1 MGWGGTGA
9 PAEGGQEGDEGLLGI
24 GFADTRDVLNSGG
37 SKDEEPD
44 AASRQLPPQ
53 PEGLL
58 AKGSHAASAGLNGEP
73 APPCAHFLLGI
84 ARGDTRDKLTPAW
97 KPFAI
102 NAAPIHYLDTLLIQD
117 SLLMMNP
124 VPKRHPE
131 LTRLYVAVGLGVVII
146 MAILAYKA
154 VGNRVAAGGL
164 DAPSRWALLALG
176 LANVLAIGTL
186 LFIVARS
193 VAKLYFERKSGILG
207 SRLRTR
213 MVLTLFIV
221 GIVPSLILFVVGR
234 NFINKNV
241 ERWFSPETEVAIR
254 DGQKMAEDLRTA
266 ARARLDFGAGR
277 LLVSASADP
286 QAIRA
291 ASGLDL
297 VGSLG
302 GRGEGNIKALDI
314 RLGLPPPDLSALAAD
329 GLQES
334 MEGLWMLRV
343 VPRGDG
349 LWVVGIFMPR
359 ETLDRLLALEQRF
372 RESQQ
377 IRAAKDTLQTL
388 PQSTFLFLTLLTL
401 FFAVWSGLALA
412 KSLSEPIRALAKAAQ
427 RVGSGDLEVQLPEMG
442 EDELAFLARTFNAMI
457 RDLKTNRAAIEAQAS
472 RLEQQRAYLDQLLAA
487 LPVGVLSWRADGEL
501 RTFNAAART
510 WLGLDAFDPTEARW
524 ETVESLPR
532 LGRLPELLAAVR
544 ESRRGVQE
552 EFRLGGE
559 GEGRP
564 VRAILE
570 PLQGGG
576 VLAVLEDLSL
586 LAQAEKRA
594 AWQEVARRMAHEVKN
609 PLTPIQLTAQR
620 LLRKNREGR
629 LDHAAVQEGAE
640 TILAEVSSL
649 SRLVDSFSRFARL
662 PSPQFSP
669 CDPAD
674 LLRQVAALYG
684 PNYPDL
690 RWELVLPE
698 EPVAALWDGDMVKGA
713 LINFVDNAVAA
724 VNGHGAIQLSLTVE
738 GRALRFAVTDDGAGV
753 PEADRERLFEP
764 YFSTKRKGTGLG
776 LAIVRRIAQDHGG
789 DARYEPLARGSRFSL
804 VLPKAAKH

>member
-1 MGWGGTGA
+1 M
-9 PAEGGQEGDEGLLGI
+9 
-24 GFADTRDVLNSGG
+24 
-37 SKDEEPD
+37 
-44 AASRQLPPQ
+44 ASPQ
-53 PEGLL
+53 
-58 AKGSHAASAGLNGEP
+58 
-73 APPCAHFLLGI
+73 
-84 ARGDTRDKLTPAW
+84 
-97 KPFAI
+97 
-102 NAAPIHYLDTLLIQD
+102 
-117 SLLMMNP
+117 
-124 VPKRHPE
+124 PKRHPE
-131 LTRLYVAVGLGVVII
+131 LTRLYVAVGLGVLIVMI
-146 MAILAYKA
+146 ILAYKF
-154 VGNRVAAGGL
+154 VGNRIAEGGL
-164 DAPSRWALLALG
+164 DAPSRWALIAVG
-176 LANVLAIGTL
+176 TANVLAIGTL

-193 VAKLYFERKSGILG
+193 LAKLYFERKSGILG

-213 MVLTLFIV
+213 MVLTLFVV
-221 GIVPSLILFVVGR
+221 GIVPSLILFLVGR
-234 NFINKNV
+234 DFINKNV

-254 DGQKMAEDLRTA
+254 DGRKVAEDLRA
-266 ARARLDFGAGR
+266 AAQGRMAFGVGR
-277 LLVSASADP
+277 LLASASAEP

-297 VGSLG
+297 VAAMGN
-302 GRGEGNIKALDI
+302 RGEGGIKALD
-314 RLGLPPPDLSALAAD
+314 LAPDLPPPDLSGLAGEVQQESHD
-329 GLQES
+329 GLW
-334 MEGLWMLRV
+334 LLRA

-349 LWVVGIFMPR
+349 TWAAGVFMPR
-359 ETLDRLLALEQRF
+359 ETLDRVLALEQRF

-388 PQSTFLFLTLLTL
+388 PQNTFLFLTMLTL

-427 RVGSGDLEVQLPEMG
+427 RVGGGDLEVQLPELG
-442 EDELAFLARTFNAMI
+442 EDELAFLARTFNAMT

-472 RLEQQRAYLDQLLAA
+472 RIDQQRAYLDQLLAA
-487 LPVGVLSWRADGEL
+487 LPVGVMSWRPDGEL

-510 WLGLDAFDPTEARW
+510 WLGLEAFDPTEARW

-544 ESRRGVQE
+544 ESRRGAQE

-564 VRAILE
+564 VRAIFE

-620 LLRKNREGR
+620 LLRKHREGR
-629 LDHAAVQEGAE
+629 LEPEAVQEGAE
-640 TILAEVSSL
+640 IILAEVASL

-662 PSPQFSP
+662 PVPQFSP

-674 LLRQVAALYG
+674 LLRQVASLYG
-684 PNYPDL
+684 PNHPDIQ
-690 RWELVLPE
+690 WELSLPE
-698 EPVAALWDGDMVKGA
+698 GPVSALWDGDMVKRA
-713 LINFVDNAVAA
+713 LINFVDNALAA
-724 VNGHGAIQLSLTVE
+724 LDGKGEVRLSLSEE
-738 GRALRFAVTDDGAGV
+738 GGALRFDIQDTGAGV
-753 PEADRERLFEP
+753 PEGDRERLFEP

-789 DARYEPLARGSRFSL
+789 DARYEPREPGSRFSL
-804 VLPKAAKH
+804 ILPRQARAS

>member
-1 MGWGGTGA
+1 LA
-9 PAEGGQEGDEGLLGI
+9 
-24 GFADTRDVLNSGG
+24 VL
-37 SKDEEPD
+37 
-44 AASRQLPPQ
+44 
-53 PEGLL
+53 
-58 AKGSHAASAGLNGEP
+58 
-73 APPCAHFLLGI
+73 I
-84 ARGDTRDKLTPAW
+84 
-97 KPFAI
+97 
-102 NAAPIHYLDTLLIQD
+102 
-117 SLLMMNP
+117 LM
-124 VPKRHPE
+124 
-131 LTRLYVAVGLGVVII
+131 T
-146 MAILAYKA
+146 ILAYKA
-154 VGNRVAAGGL
+154 VGNRIAGGGL

-221 GIVPSLILFVVGR
+221 GIVPSLILFMVGR

-254 DGQKMAEDLRTA
+254 DGGKMAEDLRA
-266 ARARLDFGAGR
+266 AVRARLDFGAGR
-277 LLVSASADP
+277 LLASASAEP
-286 QAIRA
+286 QVIRA

-297 VGSLG
+297 VAFLG
-302 GRGEGNIKALDI
+302 KGAEGGIRALDLGPDCPPPVLGLVSGEGT
-314 RLGLPPPDLSALAAD
+314 
-329 GLQES
+329 QES
-334 MEGLWMLRV
+334 REGLWMLRG

-349 LWVVGIFMPR
+349 AWVVGVFMPR
-359 ETLDRLLALEQRF
+359 ERLDRVLALEQRF

-427 RVGSGDLEVQLPEMG
+427 RVGAGDLDVQLPELG
-442 EDELAFLARTFNAMI
+442 EDELAFLARTFNAMT
-457 RDLKTNRAAIEAQAS
+457 RDLKTNRAAIETQAS
-472 RLEQQRAYLDQLLAA
+472 RIEQQRAYLDQLLAA
-487 LPVGVLSWRADGEL
+487 LPVGVMSWRPDGEL
-501 RTFNAAART
+501 RTFNAAARA
-510 WLGLDAFDPTEARW
+510 WLGLETIDSAETRRW
-524 ETVESLPR
+524 SDFAALPR

-544 ESRRGVQE
+544 ESKRGVQE
-552 EFRLGGE
+552 ELRLGGE

-570 PLQGGG
+570 PIQGGG

-620 LLRKNREGR
+620 LLRRNREGR
-629 LDHAAVQEGAE
+629 LDPAAIQEGAE

-662 PSPQFSP
+662 PVPQFSP

-684 PNYPDL
+684 PNHPDI
-690 RWELVLPE
+690 RWVLLLPDA
-698 EPVAALWDGDMVKGA
+698 PVSALWDGDMVKRA
-713 LINFVDNAVAA
+713 LINYVDNAVAA
-724 VNGHGAIQLSLTVE
+724 VEGKGAIRLSLSME
-738 GRALRFAVTDDGAGV
+738 GEALRFDVTDDGAGV
-753 PEADRERLFEP
+753 PESDRERLFEP

-789 DARYEPLARGSRFSL
+789 DARYQPLEPGSRFSL
-804 VLPKAAKH
+804 VLPRAVGK

>member
-1 MGWGGTGA
+1 MMPT
-9 PAEGGQEGDEGLLGI
+9 
-24 GFADTRDVLNSGG
+24 
-37 SKDEEPD
+37 
-44 AASRQLPPQ
+44 PQ
-53 PEGLL
+53 
-58 AKGSHAASAGLNGEP
+58 
-73 APPCAHFLLGI
+73 
-84 ARGDTRDKLTPAW
+84 
-97 KPFAI
+97 
-102 NAAPIHYLDTLLIQD
+102 
-117 SLLMMNP
+117 
-124 VPKRHPE
+124 PKRHPE
-131 LTRLYVAVGLGVVII
+131 LTRLYVAVGLGVLIL
-146 MAILAYKA
+146 MTILAYKT
-154 VGNRVAAGGL
+154 VGNRIAEGGL
-164 DAPSRWALLALG
+164 DAPSRWALVALG

-213 MVLTLFIV
+213 VVLTIFGVCL
-221 GIVPSLILFVVGR
+221 VPSLILFLVGR

-241 ERWFSPETEVAIR
+241 ERWFSPETEVTIR
-254 DGQKMAEDLRTA
+254 EGRKMAEDLRA
-266 ARARLDFGAGR
+266 AAWRRLEFGVGR
-277 LLVSASADP
+277 LLVSASAEP
-286 QAIRA
+286 AAIRA

-297 VGSLG
+297 VAFLG
-302 GRGEGNIKALDI
+302 GHGEGAVRALD
-314 RLGLPPPDLSALAAD
+314 LEPDCPPPNLAALNSD

-334 MEGLWMLRV
+334 RAGLWLLRT

-349 LWVVGIFMPR
+349 PWVVGVFMPR
-359 ETLDRLLALEQRF
+359 ETLDRVLALEQRF
-372 RESQQ
+372 KESQQ

-388 PQSTFLFLTLLTL
+388 PQSTFLFLTMLTL

-427 RVGSGDLEVQLPEMG
+427 RVGAGDLDVQLPEMG
-442 EDELAFLARTFNAMI
+442 EDELAFLARTFNAMT
-457 RDLKTNRAAIEAQAS
+457 RDLKTNRAAIEAQAG

-487 LPVGVLSWRADGEL
+487 LPVGVMSWRPDGEL
-501 RTFNAAART
+501 RTFNAAARA
-510 WLGLDAFDPTEARW
+510 WLGLESLDPAETRW
-524 ETVESLPR
+524 SDLASLPR
-532 LGRLPELLAAVR
+532 LGRLPELLVAVR
-544 ESRRGVQE
+544 ESKRGAQE
-552 EFRLGGE
+552 ELRLGGE

-570 PLQGGG
+570 PIQDGG

-620 LLRKNREGR
+620 LLRRNREGR
-629 LDHAAVQEGAE
+629 LDPASIQEGAE

-662 PSPQFSP
+662 PVPQFSP

-684 PNYPDL
+684 PNHPDI
-690 RWELVLPE
+690 RWVLLLPDT
-698 EPVAALWDGDMVKGA
+698 PVSALWDADMVKRA
-713 LINFVDNAVAA
+713 LINYVDNAVAA
-724 VNGHGAIQLSLTVE
+724 VEGRGSVRLSLSLE
-738 GRALRFAVTDDGAGV
+738 GEALKFDVVDDGKGV

-764 YFSTKRKGTGLG
+764 YFSTKWKGTGLG

-789 DARYEPLARGSRFSL
+789 DARYEPLERGSRFSL
-804 VLPKAAKH
+804 VLPRAVGR

>member
-1 MGWGGTGA
+1 MPS
-9 PAEGGQEGDEGLLGI
+9 PA
-24 GFADTRDVLNSGG
+24 
-37 SKDEEPD
+37 
-44 AASRQLPPQ
+44 
-53 PEGLL
+53 
-58 AKGSHAASAGLNGEP
+58 
-73 APPCAHFLLGI
+73 
-84 ARGDTRDKLTPAW
+84 
-97 KPFAI
+97 
-102 NAAPIHYLDTLLIQD
+102 
-117 SLLMMNP
+117 
-124 VPKRHPE
+124 PKRHPE
-131 LTRLYVAVGLGVVII
+131 LTRLYVAVGLGVVILMI
-146 MAILAYKA
+146 ILAYKA
-154 VGNRVAAGGL
+154 VGNRIAEGGL

-193 VAKLYFERKSGILG
+193 IAKLYFERKSGILG
-207 SRLRTR
+207 SRLRSR

-221 GIVPSLILFVVGR
+221 GIVPSLILFMVGR

-254 DGQKMAEDLRTA
+254 DGQKLAEDLRA
-266 ARARLDFGAGR
+266 AAQARLDFGAGR
-277 LLVSASADP
+277 LLVSASAEP
-286 QAIRA
+286 QAIRTV
-291 ASGLDL
+291 SGLDL
-297 VGSLG
+297 VAALG
-302 GRGEGNIKALDI
+302 GRGEGVKAVDLS
-314 RLGLPPPDLSALAAD
+314 LGLPPPDLAALAGD
-329 GLQES
+329 STQETR
-334 MEGLWMLRV
+334 EGLWMLRV

-349 LWVVGIFMPR
+349 AWAVGVFMRR
-359 ETLDRLLALEQRF
+359 ETLDRVLALEQRF

-442 EDELAFLARTFNAMI
+442 EDELAFLARTFNVMTH
-457 RDLKTNRAAIEAQAS
+457 DLRTNRAAIETQAS
-472 RLEQQRAYLDQLLAA
+472 RIEQQRAYLDQLLAA
-487 LPVGVLSWRADGEL
+487 LPVGVMSWRADGEL

-510 WLGLDAFDPTEARW
+510 WLGLEASDPSEMPWSVMA
-524 ETVESLPR
+524 SLPR
-532 LGRLPELLAAVR
+532 LGRLPALLTAVR
-544 ESRRGVQE
+544 DSRRGVQE
-552 EFRLGGE
+552 ELRLGGE

-620 LLRKNREGR
+620 LLRKSREGR
-629 LDHAAVQEGAE
+629 LDPASVQEGAE
-640 TILAEVSSL
+640 IILTEVSSL

-662 PSPQFSP
+662 PVPQFSP

-684 PNYPDL
+684 PAHPDIQ
-690 RWELVLPE
+690 WELRLPE
-698 EPVAALWDGDMVKGA
+698 GPVSALWDGDMVKRA
-713 LINFVDNAVAA
+713 LINYVDNAVACLEGRGR
-724 VNGHGAIQLSLTVE
+724 VSLSLAE
-738 GRALRFAVTDDGAGV
+738 QGDRLRFDVEDSGPGV

-789 DARYEPLARGSRFSL
+789 EARYEALDPGCRFSL
-804 VLPKAAKH
+804 LLPKAGKG

>member
-1 MGWGGTGA
+1 MPS
-9 PAEGGQEGDEGLLGI
+9 PA
-24 GFADTRDVLNSGG
+24 
-37 SKDEEPD
+37 
-44 AASRQLPPQ
+44 
-53 PEGLL
+53 
-58 AKGSHAASAGLNGEP
+58 
-73 APPCAHFLLGI
+73 
-84 ARGDTRDKLTPAW
+84 
-97 KPFAI
+97 
-102 NAAPIHYLDTLLIQD
+102 
-117 SLLMMNP
+117 
-124 VPKRHPE
+124 PKRHPE
-131 LTRLYVAVGLGVVII
+131 LTRLYVAVGLVAVILMI
-146 MAILAYKA
+146 FLAYKA
-154 VGNRVAAGGL
+154 VGNRVAEGGL
-164 DAPSRWALLALG
+164 DAPSRWALVAVGVLNA
-176 LANVLAIGTL
+176 LAIGTL

-193 VAKLYFERKSGILG
+193 LAKLYFERKSGILG

-213 MVLTLFIV
+213 MVLTLFVV

-254 DGQKMAEDLRTA
+254 DGQKMAEDLRAA

-277 LLVSASADP
+277 LLISASAEP

-297 VGSLG
+297 VAALNS
-302 GRGEGNIKALDI
+302 RGEGGVKALD
-314 RLGLPPPDLSALAAD
+314 LAPGLPPP
-329 GLQES
+329 GLPEPGSGDSTQES
-334 MEGLWMLRV
+334 HEGLWLLRL

-349 LWVVGIFMPR
+349 PWVVGIFMPR
-359 ETLDRLLALEQRF
+359 ETLDRVLALEQRF
-372 RESQQ
+372 KESQQ
-377 IRAAKDTLQTL
+377 IRANRDTLQTL

-427 RVGSGDLEVQLPEMG
+427 RVGSGDLEVQLPELG
-442 EDELAFLARTFNAMI
+442 EDELAFLARTFNAMT
-457 RDLKTNRAAIEAQAS
+457 RDLKTNQAAIEAQAS

-487 LPVGVLSWRADGEL
+487 LPVGVMSWRADGEL
-501 RTFNAAART
+501 RTFNAAARA
-510 WLGLDAFDPTEARW
+510 WLGLESFDPTEARW

-544 ESRRGVQE
+544 ASKRGVQE
-552 EFRLGGE
+552 EFRMGGE

-629 LDHAAVQEGAE
+629 LDTASVQEGAE
-640 TILAEVSSL
+640 TILAEVASL
-649 SRLVDSFSRFARL
+649 SRLVDSFTRFARL
-662 PSPQFSP
+662 PVPQFSP
-669 CDPAD
+669 CDPAE
-674 LLRQVAALYG
+674 LLRQVAALYR
-684 PNYPDL
+684 PNHPDI
-690 RWELVLPE
+690 RWELALPE
-698 EPVAALWDGDMVKGA
+698 EPVSALWDGDMVKRA

-724 VNGHGAIQLSLTVE
+724 VEGKGVVHLSLGVE
-738 GRALRFAVTDDGAGV
+738 GNSLRFDVADDGAGV
-753 PEADRERLFEP
+753 PETDRERLFEP

-789 DARYEPLARGSRFSL
+789 DARYQPLQPGSRFSL
-804 VLPKAAKH
+804 ILPKAGKG